1 MVVARLS
8 CESYTTVTSIYHYS
22 QSCDG
27 HEKQAAITMAWS
39 LSLWRQAEG
48 ICGASETDHVSSSTF
63 SCLMLGWVFGI
74 CGVSETIS
82 LSPPFLVSCLGLWLP
97 HPYDPAQIPSANNKA
112 EEFRMSCKL
121 LSPKPRCF
129 CWYWVTRGFAPKP
142 GRSPDVLAS
151 QPYIQSYLKYS
162 KSFLCSDFMSFLSQ
176 LLFVVSMEMKAF
188 GWDHP

>member
-8 CESYTTVTSIYHYS
+8 RESYTTVTSIYHYS

-48 ICGASETDHVSSSTF
+48 ICGASET
-63 SCLMLGWVFGI
+63 
-74 CGVSETIS
+74 IS
-82 LSPPFLVSCLGLWLP
+82 LPPPFLVSCMGLWLP